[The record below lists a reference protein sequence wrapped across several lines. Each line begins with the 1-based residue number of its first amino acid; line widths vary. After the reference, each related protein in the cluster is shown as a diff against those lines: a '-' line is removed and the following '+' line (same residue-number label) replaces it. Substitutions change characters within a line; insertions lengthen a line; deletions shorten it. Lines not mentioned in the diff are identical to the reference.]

1 MSDKITARNIRELLR
16 KRFDPNRYSVMEE
29 VGDATGAMQTR
40 RLDMVVVSSWPSDGY
55 AIEGIE
61 IKVSKSDL
69 KHELENPQKHNVFF
83 GDIDFFSLA
92 APREVI
98 TMSLIPEKWGV
109 YEVYRDKEGALKLK
123 CKRRPIALSDEPKKG
138 VSVPFFASIVRNLH
152 AESPSNE
159 LIRDA
164 ERRGYEK
171 GRKEAVGGWELK
183 SAYRQ
188 IESKNRE
195 LAAFRAHYFL
205 EDWEG
210 IVSLDKRAEKL
221 ASMDKLATLDVTSR
235 EMRFLAKE
243 LEKIAV
249 VIEEAKC

>member
-1 MSDKITARNIRELLR
+1 MTGKITARDVRGLLR
-16 KRFDPNRYSVMEE
+16 KRFDSSRYSVMEE
-29 VGDATGAMQTR
+29 VGNATGSMQTR
-40 RLDMVVVSSWPSDGY
+40 RLDMVVVSVWPSDGY
-55 AIEGIE
+55 TIEGIE
-61 IKVSKSDL
+61 VKVSKSDL

-109 YEVYRDKEGALKLK
+109 YEVYEDGKGELKLK

-138 VSVPFFASIVRNLH
+138 VSLPFFGSIVRNLH

-171 GRKEAVGGWELK
+171 GRGEAARGWELR
-183 SAYRQ
+183 SAYEQIKRQ
-188 IESKNRE
+188 NRE
-195 LAAFRAHYFL
+195 LSAFRAHYFIDGRYADITL
-205 EDWEG
+205 EE
-210 IVSLDKRAEKL
+210 RAKKL
-221 ASMDKLATLDVTSR
+221 AAMDRLMSSPSTVV
-235 EMRFLAKE
+235 EMRIISNE
-243 LEKIAV
+243 LGKMADL
-249 VIEEAKC
+249 IEGKS

>member
-1 MSDKITARNIRELLR
+1 MTGKIAARDVRALLR

-55 AIEGIE
+55 TIEGIE

-98 TMSLIPEKWGV
+98 TMSLIPGKWGV
-109 YEVYRDKEGALKLK
+109 YEVYEDGKGELKLK
-123 CKRRPIALSDEPKKG
+123 CKRKPIALSDEPKRG
-138 VSVPFFASIVRNLH
+138 VSLPFFASIVRNLH
-152 AESPSNE
+152 AESPSNK

-171 GRKEAVGGWELK
+171 GRGEAVRGWELK
-183 SAYRQ
+183 SAYEQIKRQ
-188 IESKNRE
+188 NKE
-195 LAAFRAHYFL
+195 LAAFRAHYFIDGRFPGITL
-205 EDWEG
+205 ED
-210 IVSLDKRAEKL
+210 RAKKM
-221 ASMDKLATLDVTSR
+221 AAMDRLMSTPSTVA
-235 EMRFLAKE
+235 EMRILSNE
-243 LEKIAV
+243 LGKMADL
-249 VIEEAKC
+249 IEGELC